1 MLTDIM
7 KAVTGQHINAC
18 HITTEN
24 FISNDVWVF
33 DWIRVTKDMR
43 RFPNFLANGNAA
55 VDNMTGGSVMA
66 MSR

>member
-24 FISNDVWVF
+24 LISSDVYVF
-33 DWIRVTKDMR
+33 DWIRVTENMR
-43 RFPNFLANGNAA
+43 RFPNF
-55 VDNMTGGSVMA
+55 
-66 MSR
+66 